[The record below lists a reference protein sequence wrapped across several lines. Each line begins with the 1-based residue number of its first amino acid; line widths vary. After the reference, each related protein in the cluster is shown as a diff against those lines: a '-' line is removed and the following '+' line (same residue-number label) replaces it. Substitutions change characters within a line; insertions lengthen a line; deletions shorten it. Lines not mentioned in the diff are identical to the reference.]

1 MAGQSYSLLHELVT
15 YLQKEVPPVPTDLYR
30 ELDTIATPHFLHG
43 GVPVFT
49 RGDPAYS
56 VFTIRRGRISIEW
69 VSPQHKV
76 HPLETLGPDSLVG
89 LPAVMGG
96 TYSVTARAVGDCE
109 LGLIPT
115 ERILALLTKTPL
127 LNLEV
132 AKMVGQEL
140 ARMRAMIVNNTARFR
155 VAGFE
160 PAVPP
165 FSVHPR

>member
-1 MAGQSYSLLHELVT
+1 MF
-15 YLQKEVPPVPTDLYR
+15 R
-30 ELDTIATPHFLHG
+30 
-43 GVPVFT
+43 
-49 RGDPAYS
+49 RGDPAYA

-76 HPLETLGPDSLVG
+76 HPLETLGPDSVVG

-96 TYSVTARAVGDCE
+96 TYSVTARALGDCA

-140 ARMRAMIVNNTARFR
+140 ARMRAMIVNNTRRLR

-160 PAVPP
+160 PPVLPS
-165 FSVHPR
+165 SVHPL

>member
-1 MAGQSYSLLHELVT
+1 MLPICTENSIRL
-15 YLQKEVPPVPTDLYR
+15 PR
-30 ELDTIATPHFLHG
+30 PHFLHG
-43 GVPVFT
+43 GMPAFT
-49 RGDPAYS
+49 RGDPAS
-56 VFTIRRGRISIEW
+56 AVFTIRRGRISIVW

-115 ERILALLTKTPL
+115 ERVLALVTKTPL
-127 LNLEV
+127 LNLAV

-140 ARMRAMIVNNTARFR
+140 ARMRAMIVHNTGRFR

-160 PAVPP
+160 PHVPR
-165 FSVHPR
+165 SSIHPR